1 MIMMPRTL
9 RLAGLAYVLA
19 VAPLPAFAQD
29 GDRMVTAGRQAPVA
43 AQHEGTIVVNLAQL
57 DGAPPP
63 PRSTPPTTPLLAHP
77 NPIHGELRAVHVMS
91 PGAHFEHD
99 TGEVLPVGLTYF
111 GALEQR
117 KFYPAEYQRQLAAI
131 AAAGYQFAR
140 VLFAVGGHP
149 CWNNHEVPSHDI
161 TRADGVRI
169 GGWADYEEQVLGLG
183 RDFAAVEL
191 QVFVLSGDLANVFA
205 GDPDHAARWARRVG
219 ELLSVSGVRVAFVDV
234 NEAWQNWVTGAAPS
248 PDEVNRYLIQ
258 PFLAGYDKPTI
269 ALRSVGLGG
278 ESTDSLNRWAGDI
291 VQKHGHRG
299 DYPQDH
305 TSAVRH
311 ARGVFYA
318 GDGPIPDRRVGLESE
333 PVGPGASGT
342 SLDDPEAIALL
353 AAANFAGGFGFTF
366 HSSAGVR
373 AWLGET
379 IDEMP
384 GFTVVPRVHRYLPPN
399 LMSAY
404 TLRVHGGLPGS
415 PLTDADGF
423 PGENRVDSVLT
434 EDGRRFVALVYGE
447 DGYTRLLARVPV
459 RFSIITPDTGEAHSF
474 TLQAGETLDV
484 HYRAGRV
491 LVGEVL

>member
-1 MIMMPRTL
+1 MMSRAV
-9 RLAGLAYVLA
+9 RLAGLAYVVA
-19 VAPLPAFAQD
+19 VAASSAFAQ
-29 GDRMVTAGRQAPVA
+29 TAGRQAPVA
-43 AQHEGTIVVNLAQL
+43 RPDRANIVFRLSQL
-57 DGAPPP
+57 DGAPSNRPA
-63 PRSTPPTTPLLAHP
+63 RTATEHP
-77 NPIHGELRAVHVMS
+77 NPIRGQLRAVDVMS
-91 PGAHFEHD
+91 PRAHFADD
-99 TGEVLPVGLTYF
+99 TGELLPVGLSYF

-117 KFYPAEYQRQLAAI
+117 KFYPFQYQRQLAAI

-149 CWNNHEVPSHDI
+149 YWNDHEVPPHEIIRD
-161 TRADGVRI
+161 DGVRI
-169 GGWADYEEQVLGLG
+169 PGWPDYEEQVIGLG
-183 RDFAAVEL
+183 RDFAAAGL
-191 QVFVLSGDLANVFA
+191 QVFVSSGDLANVFA
-205 GDPDHAARWARRVG
+205 GDRDRAARWASRVG
-219 ELLSVSGVRVAFVDV
+219 QLLRVSGVRVAFVDV
-234 NEAWQNWVTGAAPS
+234 NEAWQNWVTGSAPS
-248 PDEVNRYLIQ
+248 PDEVNRYVIQ
-258 PFLAGYDKPTI
+258 PFLSGYGEPTI
-269 ALRSVGLGG
+269 ALRSTGLEG

-318 GDGPIPDRRVGLESE
+318 GDGPIPERRVGLESE

-373 AWLGET
+373 GWLGEA
-379 IDEMP
+379 IDEMA
-384 GFTVVPRVHRYLPPN
+384 GFAAVPQVHGYLPPD
-399 LMSAY
+399 LMS
-404 TLRVHGGLPGS
+404 THTVSLHGGLSES

-423 PGENRVDSVLT
+423 PGANRVDSVLT
-434 EDGRRFVALVYGE
+434 EDGRRFVTLVYGE

-474 TLQAGETLDV
+474 TLQAGETLEV
-484 HYRAGRV
+484 YYRAGRV